1 MYSLL
6 KTMLWCWECQARAR
20 YFVGGLLEVY
30 INNNQLNPFQ
40 TTTIALM
47 VKAVAMEGK
56 SILITSYTHSAV
68 DSLLLKLAELKID
81 FLRLGGTSE
90 QVDYKNK

>member
-1 MYSLL
+1 
-6 KTMLWCWECQARAR
+6 
-20 YFVGGLLEVY
+20 
-30 INNNQLNPFQ
+30 
-40 TTTIALM
+40 M

-68 DSLLLKLAELKID
+68 DNLLLKLAELKID

-90 QVDYKNK
+90 QVHYPNHFFKIVFNLFAQIHPDLRRHTLDYQSFSTVAATEGKLLG